1 MKIDIV
7 ADLVVET
14 LQQVGVRRIYGVVGD
29 SLNAIT
35 ESIRARGVIDWVH
48 VRHEEVGA
56 FAAGAES
63 QLTGELAVCAGSCG
77 PGHVHLVNGLFDCHR
92 TRTPVLAIAAHI
104 PSAEIGSGYFQETD
118 PKALFAQCS
127 HYCELVSDPSQLPF
141 VLENAIRAAVG
152 ERGVAVVIIPGDV
165 ALKDAPARAIAP
177 NAGLLPTKPVIRP
190 ADAELDALG
199 ELLDGSSKITLL
211 CGRGC
216 AGAHAELL
224 QLAEA
229 LKSPI
234 VHALGG
240 KEYVEYDNPFDVGMT
255 GLIGFSSGYA
265 AMRDCDTLLMLGTD
279 FPYKQFYPAH
289 AKVAQIDL
297 RPNQLGRRTKLDLGL
312 VGDVR
317 DTIAALLPKL
327 GVKSDRAWLDA
338 SLKHYAKAREDLDDL
353 ATGAPTKGW
362 FGLKSAKSPIHPQYL
377 TKLVSE
383 AAADDA
389 VFTADVGTP
398 TIWAARY
405 LKMNGKRRL
414 LGSWVHGSM
423 ANAMAQG
430 IGAQAACP
438 GRQVVSLSGDGGFTM
453 LMGDLLTL
461 RQEKL
466 PLKVVIYNNGSLG
479 FVEMEMKAA
488 GYLETGVA
496 LENPDFAAMA
506 RAVGLHAVRVEDP
519 AELEGAVRDVLAH
532 DGPAVLDVVVN
543 RQELSIPPK
552 IDGQQVK
559 GFSLYVLR
567 AVMSGRGDS
576 VLDLAKTNIIR

>member
-127 HYCELVSDPSQLPF
+127 HYCETVSDPSQLPF

-177 NAGLLPTKPVIRP
+177 NAGLLPAKPTIRP
-190 ADAELDALG
+190 ADAELNALA

-240 KEYVEYDNPFDVGMT
+240 KEYVEYDNPYDVGMT

-289 AKVAQIDL
+289 AKVAQVDL

-327 GVKSDRAWLDA
+327 AVKSDRAWLDA

-383 AAADDA
+383 AAAEDA

-466 PLKVVIYNNGSLG
+466 PLKIVIYNNGSLG